1 MTLSDKKH
9 WMKHIKTNQCC
20 ESYTQED
27 VKKFIKELKEIYANC
42 EYDDFDR
49 TFAIDNLDE
58 LAGEDLI

>member
-1 MTLSDKKH
+1 MTLSDK
-9 WMKHIKTNQCC
+9 IGSS
-20 ESYTQED
+20 EYAYTAIPVEC
-27 VKKFIKELKEIYANC
+27 VKEFIKELKEIYANC

>member
-27 VKKFIKELKEIYANC
+27 VKEFIKALKE
-42 EYDDFDR
+42 
-49 TFAIDNLDE
+49 
-58 LAGEDLI
+58 LIKNNWRQDINEQINNE